1 MTTAQELQKR
11 FHACMPL
18 FIALG
23 DEMRLSIIEVLTE
36 EALDR
41 RQTPGPIHFEQYGLN
56 VNEITRRTS
65 LSRPAISHHLKILK
79 DAGIV
84 AYARKHGQLLLSHP
98 EGIQPPADGAGIQTG
113 RIPVLTVSIKI

>member
-1 MTTAQELQKR
+1 MTTAQELKER
-11 FHACMPL
+11 FHQCMPL

-36 EALDR
+36 EALES
-41 RQTPGPIHFEQYGLN
+41 RQTPGPAHFEQCGLN

-84 AYARKHGQLLLSHP
+84 GVRQ
-98 EGIQPPADGAGIQTG
+98 EGTANYYY
-113 RIPVLTVSIKI
+113 LTLRESNRRLMELGYRLEEFLY

>member
-41 RQTPGPIHFEQYGLN
+41 RH
-56 VNEITRRTS
+56 
-65 LSRPAISHHLKILK
+65 
-79 DAGIV
+79 
-84 AYARKHGQLLLSHP
+84 
-98 EGIQPPADGAGIQTG
+98 QPFPSGH
-113 RIPVLTVSIKI
+113 IPSP

>member
-41 RQTPGPIHFEQYGLN
+41 RQRRN
-56 VNEITRRTS
+56 KRSRRTKS
-65 LSRPAISHHLKILK
+65 GK
-79 DAGIV
+79 D
-84 AYARKHGQLLLSHP
+84 
-98 EGIQPPADGAGIQTG
+98 
-113 RIPVLTVSIKI
+113 

>member
-36 EALDR
+36 EALES
-41 RQTPGPIHFEQYGLN
+41 RQTPGPPTGWITVPTGL
-56 VNEITRRTS
+56 
-65 LSRPAISHHLKILK
+65 RPES
-79 DAGIV
+79 GCYTEPWEWV
-84 AYARKHGQLLLSHP
+84 
-98 EGIQPPADGAGIQTG
+98 GAGWHPMCFTAVW
-113 RIPVLTVSIKI
+113 RCS

>member
-1 MTTAQELQKR
+1 
-11 FHACMPL
+11 MPL

-36 EALDR
+36 EALDSR
-41 RQTPGPIHFEQYGLN
+41 NTPGPTQFERYGLN

-84 AYARKHGQLLLSHP
+84 GVRQ
-98 EGIQPPADGAGIQTG
+98 EGTANYYY
-113 RIPVLTVSIKI
+113 LTLRESNRRLMELGYRLEEFLY

>member
-36 EALDR
+36 EALES
-41 RQTPGPIHFEQYGLN
+41 RQTPGPAHFEQYGLN

-65 LSRPAISHHLKILK
+65 LSRPAISHHLKP
-79 DAGIV
+79 G
-84 AYARKHGQLLLSHP
+84 RHGQLLLPHS
-98 EGIQPPADGAGIQTG
+98 EGIQPAADGAGIQTG
-113 RIPVLTVSIKI
+113 GIPVLTDCIKI

>member
-36 EALDR
+36 EALDS
-41 RQTPGPIHFEQYGLN
+41 RQNPGPIQFEHYGLN

-79 DAGIV
+79 DAGIEV
-84 AYARKHGQLLLSHP
+84 YVRKERPIFTTLPSGNP
-98 EGIQPPADGAGIQTG
+98 TG
-113 RIPVLTVSIKI
+113 G

>member
-36 EALDR
+36 EALES
-41 RQTPGPIHFEQYGLN
+41 RQTPAPPISSN
-56 VNEITRRTS
+56 
-65 LSRPAISHHLKILK
+65 
-79 DAGIV
+79 
-84 AYARKHGQLLLSHP
+84 
-98 EGIQPPADGAGIQTG
+98 
-113 RIPVLTVSIKI
+113 TVSM